1 MFADRIMPFKFYRIP
16 LAFAELEKKKLKV
29 GKQNKASL
37 CLLLDNLQKA
47 EFTLEFIYARP

>member
-1 MFADRIMPFKFYRIP
+1 MFADGIMPFKFYRIP

-47 EFTLEFIYARP
+47 EFTLEFNYARP